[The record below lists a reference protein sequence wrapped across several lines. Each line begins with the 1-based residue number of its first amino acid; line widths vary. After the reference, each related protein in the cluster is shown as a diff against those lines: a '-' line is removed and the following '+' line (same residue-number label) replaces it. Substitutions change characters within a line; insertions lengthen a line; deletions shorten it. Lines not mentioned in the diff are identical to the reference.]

1 MCVDP
6 VKVGMISIQGIAIS
20 GSAGYAIKLLSVGVC
35 TNSKYFSI
43 IYSLLDANSARKAV
57 EAADQER
64 RRKTS
69 TLIFREGNVTSTQRC
84 DTSSRDQ
91 SDYVTAFSPMVKSI
105 ICRVSESDVIFRYK
119 IILNMIGYSLMVQL
133 AGLRPV
139 APSIGLFLL
148 KR

>member
-35 TNSKYFSI
+35 TNSKYYSI
-43 IYSLLDANSARKAV
+43 ICSLLDANSARKAV
-57 EAADQER
+57 EAAEQER

-69 TLIFREGNVTSTQRC
+69 TQGAIFREGNVTSTQRC
-84 DTSSRDQ
+84 DTSSLDQ

-105 ICRVSESDVIFRYK
+105 ICTVSESDFIFCY
-119 IILNMIGYSLMVQL
+119 M
-133 AGLRPV
+133 
-139 APSIGLFLL
+139 
-148 KR
+148 